1 LPGKPL
7 SLPGRERRGNL
18 LDKASVM
25 DHIRVRLRIL
35 LITFLIL
42 LILGILGFMAVEK
55 ISLTDAVYF
64 TIVTVTTVGYGDI
77 HPATQLGKVLAIF
90 LIVLGVGTFLGIVAN
105 ATEMML
111 SRRERQS
118 RMEKLNM
125 VIGVFFTEVGTRL
138 LTVFSDHDPDL
149 EKIRKDLIVTDDWTD
164 EDFFRVHQ
172 HLKQFDY
179 TVDARKMSLG
189 DLRGF
194 LLSKRDFVVRLFE
207 NPMLLEHG
215 SFPDLLRAVL
225 HLTEE
230 LACRQSL
237 GDLPDKDRDHLAGDI
252 KRAYGQLVDAWLDYM
267 KHLKDNYPYLFSLA
281 MRTNPFDEKASPVVK

>member
-1 LPGKPL
+1 
-7 SLPGRERRGNL
+7 
-18 LDKASVM
+18 M
-25 DHIRVRLRIL
+25 DHLRVRLRIL

-42 LILGILGFMAVEK
+42 LILGILGFMAVER

-64 TIVTVTTVGYGDI
+64 TIVTVATVGYGDI

-90 LIVLGVGTFLGIVAN
+90 LIVLGVGTFLGIIAN

-111 SRRERQS
+111 SRRERES
-118 RMEKLNM
+118 RIEKLNM

-138 LTVFSDHDPDL
+138 LTIFSDHDPDL
-149 EKIRKDLIVTDDWTD
+149 EKIRKDLVVTDQWTD
-164 EDFFRVHQ
+164 EDFLRVHR
-172 HLKQFDY
+172 HLQRFDY
-179 TVDARKMSLG
+179 TVDARKIDLE

-194 LLSKRDFVVRLFE
+194 LLSKRDFLVRLFE

-230 LACRQSL
+230 LACRKSL
-237 GDLPDKDRDHLAGDI
+237 DELPDKDRDHLGGDI
-252 KRAYGQLVDAWLDYM
+252 KRAYGQLVNAWLDYM